1 MSFGKAQGRIEDA
14 RFLTGQGRYTDDI
27 VPEGALHAA
36 FLRSPVAHAD
46 VTGIDLSA
54 ALAVP
59 GVRLVLDAAA
69 LKAAGVR
76 LSMRAST
83 APNADGT
90 RGASPKR
97 RVLARHRLR
106 FVGEPVAMVVADTA
120 EAAQDGVEAIVLD
133 YAERAAVVAMGQGE
147 AIHPEAPG
155 NLAYR
160 YELGDGAAVDAA
172 MAAAAHRVRLALP
185 QQRVTAMAMEPRG
198 AWAEWDG
205 ARLHLCTSGQGVWV
219 QKDELARML
228 GLDAAAVRV
237 TNPDVGGGFGMKG
250 MPYPEYVP
258 IAQAARMLG
267 RPVRWVATRG
277 ESILSDNAARDLEAE
292 AELAFDAGLRLTGY
306 RCRVRANLGAYNSM
320 FAQMIQSV
328 LFSRVLTGAYDIPAA
343 HLASDGFYT
352 NTTPV
357 DAYRGAGR
365 PEAILTLEC
374 AMDHAA
380 RMLGVS
386 PFDLRRRSLVRQ
398 FPYAMMNGETIM
410 DGDFVRVLDVLER
423 RADIAGFPARQAASA
438 ARGLLRGG
446 GLGQYIES
454 ILGDPSETAR
464 MDLNP
469 DGTLSLYVG
478 TQSNG
483 QGHETVF
490 AQLLSDRTGV
500 PVDRIRFVQ
509 GDSDLIPLGGGTG
522 GSRSV
527 TVQGTAILATVDAM
541 TAAFEAFLLPEL
553 GPGTAFDPA
562 QGTFGAP
569 GTNLRLTLAEAA
581 ERARVAGRNDLLSHS
596 ATTRVKNRS
605 FPNGAH
611 WAEVEIDPDTGAVRV
626 DRHVV
631 VDDFGNLMSPMLV
644 EGQVQG
650 GIAQGWG
657 QVMAEQVA
665 YDAQGQVLSGS
676 FMDYAMPRAT
686 DMPRPDWHSEA
697 VPTATNPLGMKGC
710 GEAGTVGALPA
721 LANAVADA
729 LAQRGVVC
737 DMPFTPHRVWQA
749 LHGAD

>member
-1 MSFGKAQGRIEDA
+1 MGFGKAQGRIEDA

-27 VPEGALHAA
+27 VPAGALVAA
-36 FLRSPVAHAD
+36 FLRAPVAHA
-46 VTGIDLSA
+46 VITGLDLSSA
-54 ALAVP
+54 RDVP

-69 LKAAGVR
+69 LRDAGV
-76 LSMRAST
+76 LLAMNAT
-83 APNADGT
+83 LAPDVRGGKGANPARPVLADG
-90 RGASPKR
+90 RM
-97 RVLARHRLR
+97 R
-106 FVGEPVAMVVADTA
+106 FVGEPVVMVVADTA
-120 EAAQDGVEAIVLD
+120 AAAAEGVEAIALD
-133 YAERAAVVAMGQGE
+133 YDELRAVTAMGQVP
-147 AIHPEAPG
+147 AIHDAAPG

-160 YELGDGAAVDAA
+160 YELGNADPTDAA
-172 MAAAAHRVRLALP
+172 LAAAALRVTLSLP
-185 QQRVTAMAMEPRG
+185 QQRVAAMSMEPRG

-219 QKDELARML
+219 QKGELARML
-228 GLDAAAVRV
+228 GLDPSAVRV
-237 TNPDVGGGFGMKG
+237 TNPDVGGGFGMKS
-250 MPYPEYVP
+250 MTYPEYVP

-267 RPVRWVATRG
+267 RPVRWAATRG
-277 ESILSDNAARDLEAE
+277 ESILSDNAARDLVAE
-292 AELAFDAGLRLTGY
+292 AELGFDADLRLTSY

-320 FAQMIQSV
+320 FGQLIQSV

-343 HLASDGFYT
+343 HLVSEGFFT

-380 RMLGVS
+380 RQLGMTPV
-386 PFDLRRRSLVRQ
+386 DLRRRSLVRT

-410 DGDFVRVLDVLER
+410 DGDFDRVLDVLDR
-423 RADIAGFPARQAASA
+423 RADIAGFPARRAASA
-438 ARGLLRGG
+438 ARGMLRGG

-464 MDLNP
+464 VDLNP
-469 DGTLSLYVG
+469 DGFLTLYVG

-509 GDSDLIPLGGGTG
+509 GDSDLIAKGGGTG

-527 TVQGTAILATVDAM
+527 TTQGTATMRVVEQM
-541 TAAFEAFLLPEL
+541 VAAFETFLSPDL
-553 GPGTAFDPA
+553 GPGTAFDPEA
-562 QGTFGAP
+562 GTFGAP
-569 GTNLRLTLAEAA
+569 GSNLRLTLAEAA
-581 ERARVAGRNDLLSHS
+581 ERARAAGRDDLLSHS
-596 ATTRVKNRS
+596 ATIRIERRS

-611 WAEVEIDPDTGAVRV
+611 WAEVEIDPDTGAITV
-626 DRHVV
+626 DRHFV
-631 VDDFGNLMSPMLV
+631 VDDFGNLISPVLV

-657 QVMAEQVA
+657 QVMAEQVS
-665 YDAQGQVLSGS
+665 YDDQGQVLSGS

-686 DMPRPDWHSEA
+686 DLPRPDWHSEP

-729 LAQRGVVC
+729 LAQRGAAC
-737 DMPFTPHRVWQA
+737 TMPFTPCRIWHA
-749 LHGAD
+749 LNGPD